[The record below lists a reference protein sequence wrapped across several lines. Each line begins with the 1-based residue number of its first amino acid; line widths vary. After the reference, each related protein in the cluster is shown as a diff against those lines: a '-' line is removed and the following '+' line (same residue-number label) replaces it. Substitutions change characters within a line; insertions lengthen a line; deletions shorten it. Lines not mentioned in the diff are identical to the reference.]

1 VRAEADA
8 RAVATR
14 GPAVTWEPRVA
25 RRKLNG
31 TVAQIGFLLGTLGTV
46 ALLVLLLTVLV
57 WRGRDWLSWGLLTDM
72 PSSIA
77 ADRAGMNSAV
87 VGSFYLVIGASIF
100 SMVVGLGTAIL
111 LEEYIGPG
119 RWKRVLQTNI
129 SNLAGVPSVV
139 YGLLGLALFVNLLQM
154 GRVLLAGALTMG
166 LLILPI
172 VIIASQEA
180 IRAVPLELRQAA
192 YGLGA
197 TRWQTVRH
205 HVLPAAMPGILTG
218 TILSI
223 SRAVGETAPLVVVGA
238 APFLLFR
245 PDGPFSSYSAMPMQI
260 YTWTRSSK
268 HEFQDLAAAA
278 IIVLMVVLL
287 GMNAIAIFIRQR
299 MSKRDR
305 W

>member
-1 VRAEADA
+1 MRTDADVRAIPT
-8 RAVATR
+8 RPKVVSWQPNVAK
-14 GPAVTWEPRVA
+14 
-25 RRKLNG
+25 RKLTG
-31 TVAQIGFLLGTLGTV
+31 TLARIVFLLGTMGTV
-46 ALLVLLLTVLV
+46 ALLILLLSVLV
-57 WRGRDWLSWGLLTDM
+57 WRGRTWLSWGLLTDM

-87 VGSFYLVIGASIF
+87 VGSFYLVLGASLF
-100 SMVVGLGTAIL
+100 SMIIGISTAVL
-111 LEEYIGPG
+111 LEEYVQPG

-139 YGLLGLALFVNLLQM
+139 YGLLGLALFVNLMQM

-166 LLILPI
+166 LLVLPI

-180 IRAVPLELRQAA
+180 VRAVPLGLRQAA
-192 YGLGA
+192 YALGA
-197 TRWQTVRH
+197 TQWQTVRH

-245 PDGPFSSYSAMPMQI
+245 PDSPFSSYSAMPMQI

-299 MSKRDR
+299 MSKGAR